1 MFVHIYPQGFKST
14 NFIEDLIAMNEK
26 NACNPNEIYQ
36 LQQRIAEFEDEVSY
50 KKLFFHFFL
59 PLKSFSLSIVKSQET
74 AEEIVSDIFLDIW
87 KKRKQLSV
95 IEDLKM
101 YLFIAVRNNSVRK
114 LQQSRRGAFF
124 CIDELQV
131 EFVSPDENAEAILL
145 TDELAQKIALAIENL
160 PQRCKIVFKLAKED
174 GLKYKEIALLL
185 NVSIKTI
192 DNQVAT
198 ALKKIAAA
206 LNISLKK
213 PSSH

>member
-1 MFVHIYPQGFKST
+1 MNGKIPLDSNGIY
-14 NFIEDLIAMNEK
+14 E
-26 NACNPNEIYQ
+26 
-36 LQQRIAEFEDEVSY
+36 LQQRIAEYEDEVAY

-59 PLKSFSLSIVKSQET
+59 PLKSFSFSIIKSKET

-87 KKRKQLSV
+87 KKRKELSV

-114 LQQSRRGAFF
+114 LQQSKKGAFLSL
-124 CIDELQV
+124 DELQV
-131 EFVSPDENAEAILL
+131 EFASPDENAEAILL
-145 TDELAQKIALAIENL
+145 TNELAEKIAVAIENL
-160 PQRCKIVFKLAKED
+160 PQRCKIIFKLAKED

-198 ALKKIAAA
+198 ALKKIATA
-206 LNISLKK
+206 LNISIKK
-213 PSSH
+213 PEYIYCR